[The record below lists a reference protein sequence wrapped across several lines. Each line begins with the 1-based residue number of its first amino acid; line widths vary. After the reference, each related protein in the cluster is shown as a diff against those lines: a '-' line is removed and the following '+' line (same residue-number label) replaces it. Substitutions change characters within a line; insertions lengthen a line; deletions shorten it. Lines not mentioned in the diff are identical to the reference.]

1 MFCQAYREA
10 LIDAVAGSSS
20 GAKAQVHLASCKACA
35 AAFAEQQALF
45 SAVDMGL
52 SQLANAHVPASLLP
66 RVREALEH
74 EHVAKRRFHPAW
86 TWVPAAAVAALML
99 AAFLPRTFDYSHAP
113 EVPVVL
119 VSIPKPSNPGTTPA
133 EAHAAHAIPRDLNSA
148 QLAPRARHAS
158 VLRTV
163 RNVGPEPEVLVSPTE
178 KSALVRYAAVLR
190 RRGDMAQ
197 ALINSQRAASMEI
210 EPLEIAAMEW
220 PEFSIKPLVAE
231 DQEKVAK

>member
-1 MFCQAYREA
+1 MFCQAYRKT
-10 LIDAVAGSSS
+10 LMDAAAGSSS
-20 GAKAQVHLASCKACA
+20 GAKAQAHLASCEACA
-35 AAFAEQQALF
+35 AAFAEEKALF
-45 SAVDMGL
+45 SAVDTGL
-52 SQLANAHVPASLLP
+52 SQLANAHVPASLVP
-66 RVREALEH
+66 RVREALEQ

-86 TWVPAAAVAALML
+86 TWVPPAAVAALML

-113 EVPVVL
+113 GVPVVL

-133 EAHAAHAIPRDLNSA
+133 EAHAHAIPRDLNSA